1 MGASNHL
8 QNDPRPGSPID
19 HQPMTWKEMIKKW
32 PKQTFLIVGNELCE
46 RFSFYGMRAVLTLY
60 FFNIL
65 GFSKSF
71 STVLFHAFTVIC
83 YTSPLLGS
91 ILADGYIGKFWTIF
105 SISIFYACGQ
115 ILLAFSSIAP
125 SESSHHPFLDLMGLL
140 IVGLGTGGIKPC
152 VSAFGGDQFPA
163 HYTRMISIFFSMFYF
178 SINAGSLVSMALTP
192 YMRSMS
198 CFGHDSCYPLAFGI
212 PAFLM
217 IIATLVFM
225 SGSFWYKKVGPK
237 ENIIFKVIGTI
248 VSAIRNKI
256 SSSSTHHRSH
266 WLDYSLK
273 DHDCASSPECR
284 ELHGNCAQR
293 RYIGDIKQLFRVIV
307 MMIPVPMFW
316 ALYDQQGSTWVL
328 QAIGMDANVF
338 GWEILPDQMGVLNAF
353 LILFFIPIFQS
364 LVYPGIERLGIEMTM
379 LRKMASGGVLT
390 ALSFFICGVVQ
401 LFVNSSLPYVP
412 MANEAHL
419 TIINTHPSCD
429 FKVWID
435 SKAPFDLPRKTGINP
450 EDLVS
455 KPISFTGESFF
466 QPNITFDNNSSPN
479 CPKFTAHP
487 TLAAST
493 SYVLTLSPN
502 GWTYNTVKPEKPK
515 SGNGEFGIGLNFIV
529 PCDKIPSSV
538 TWEKC
543 NGTDGYSGS
552 ISMCKVETNEISD
565 DNICKPGAKGK
576 FYELT
581 KTTHL
586 EVHDYRSGN
595 TSSYGRS
602 YAPIDVRPG
611 TYRLFYTDDS
621 RKVSL
626 FKMIEQCEI
635 FQNFIPLNLP
645 AVEQNHMGGV
655 YLVTVSQK
663 TENDSDVLG
672 TTESLVC
679 HNRVSILWQIPQY
692 VIITAGEVMFSI
704 TGLEFAYTEASPQ
717 LKSVVQALWLFTTAV
732 GDLIVVVI
740 FMLDIFSDVAIQ
752 MFVFGLIML
761 LVIFVFILLAVFYY
775 EYADYSNEND
785 EVLTEK
791 MMIDDEHTRI

>member
-1 MGASNHL
+1 MGASSHL
-8 QNDPRPGSPID
+8 QNDPRPGSPVD
-19 HQPMTWKEMIKKW
+19 HQPTTWGEMIKKW

-65 GFSKSF
+65 GFSKSS

-125 SESSHHPFLDLMGLL
+125 SESSHHPLLDLIGLL

-198 CFGHDSCYPLAFGI
+198 CFGNDSCYPLAFGI

-217 IIATLVFM
+217 IVATLVFM
-225 SGSFWYKKVGPK
+225 SGSYWYRKVGPK

-248 VSAIRNKI
+248 GSAVRNKL
-256 SSSSTHHRSH
+256 SSSSSHHRAH
-266 WLDYSLK
+266 WLEYSLK
-273 DHDCASSPECR
+273 GHDCSTSPECR

-364 LVYPGIERLGIEMTM
+364 VVYPAIEKCGFELTM
-379 LRKMASGGVLT
+379 LRKMATGGVLT
-390 ALSFFICGVVQ
+390 ALSFFVCGIVQ

-429 FKVWID
+429 FQVYID
-435 SKAPFDLPRKTGINP
+435 SRDPFDLPRKTGMNP
-450 EDLVS
+450 EDLVT
-455 KPISFTGESFF
+455 KPIVFNDGEHMF

-487 TLAAST
+487 TFVPSN
-493 SYVLTLSPN
+493 SYVLTLSPT

-515 SGNGEFGIGLNFIV
+515 SGNGEFGVGLNLIV
-529 PCDKIPSSV
+529 PCDKIPASV
-538 TWEKC
+538 DWEQC
-543 NGTDGYSGS
+543 NGTEGYSGN
-552 ISMCKVETNEISD
+552 IAMCKVEENEVLD
-565 DNICKPGAKGK
+565 ADICKPNVKGK
-576 FYELT
+576 FYELS
-581 KTTHL
+581 KTSRL
-586 EVHDYRSGN
+586 EVHDYRTGN
-595 TSSYGRS
+595 TSNYGRS

-611 TYRLFYTDDS
+611 TYRFFYADGD
-621 RKVSL
+621 K
-626 FKMIEQCEI
+626 KK
-635 FQNFIPLNLP
+635 FIPLNLP
-645 AVEQNHMGGV
+645 EMKQPHMGGV

-663 TENDSDVLG
+663 TQNDADVLA

-732 GDLIVVVI
+732 GDLIVVII

-752 MFVFGLIML
+752 MFVFGAIML
-761 LVIFVFILLAVFYY
+761 LVIFVFILLAIFYY
-775 EYADYSNEND
+775 EYADYSNEGE